1 MKYSWM
7 DIAEGERGVK
17 EITGASAHPQIVAY
31 HATTTLKATSDEVPW
46 CSSFVNWVMAKAK
59 YPITKSAAA
68 KSWATYGQSCAL
80 HPGCLVVFT
89 RKGGNHVGFCVGD
102 TSTTVKVLGGNQS
115 NEVNIASYR
124 KENMIACILPAKLS
138 KADQAIY
145 DARFGKPATKA
156 AKDVI

>member
-7 DIAEGERGVK
+7 EIAEGERGVK
-17 EITGASAHPQIVAY
+17 EIAGASAHPQIVAY

-68 KSWATYGQSCAL
+68 KSWANYGQSCTL
-80 HPGCLVVFT
+80 HPGCLVIFS
-89 RKGGNHVGFCVGD
+89 RKGGHHVGFCVSD

-124 KENMIACILPAKLS
+124 KENMIACVVPHKLN
-138 KADQAIY
+138 KADQAVW
-145 DARFGKPATKA
+145 DARIGKAATKA
-156 AKDVI
+156 MKGLV